1 MPSHFPPAI
10 SLLYLTITTITCIF
24 FFLYSDYSKEWEI
37 FVFLIEL
44 FLYLMSFHY
53 CHLTNKKSVQGIV
66 KDLKD
71 SSMHDGWQTELRLLM
86 NDSVDEEK
94 KKILNSLIDE
104 IKSSPSLSNPY
115 VYDVDNELNT
125 LRRSL
130 KVNYRNIQVAELSD
144 FNSQIS
150 TAIRK
155 RKEILKMKDLCK
167 RKDLSYLT
175 FEGRAGFLTE
185 DVCRLVTIINNQR
198 IYNYTKK
205 IYQDRIKEE
214 YLRLREGEDDLEL
227 KGADLVKF
235 QLENPSV
242 KVRKRKSLKFWFDSS
257 VEKIRTYKSL
267 EDEERDIEKLKSP
280 YFYKSNLTRDLS
292 NFSTRRYTFQ
302 NNQVQFL
309 YKEISFK

>member
-1 MPSHFPPAI
+1 
-10 SLLYLTITTITCIF
+10 
-24 FFLYSDYSKEWEI
+24 
-37 FVFLIEL
+37 
-44 FLYLMSFHY
+44 
-53 CHLTNKKSVQGIV
+53 
-66 KDLKD
+66 
-71 SSMHDGWQTELRLLM
+71 
-86 NDSVDEEK
+86 
-94 KKILNSLIDE
+94 
-104 IKSSPSLSNPY
+104 
-115 VYDVDNELNT
+115 
-125 LRRSL
+125 
-130 KVNYRNIQVAELSD
+130 
-144 FNSQIS
+144 
-150 TAIRK
+150 
-155 RKEILKMKDLCK
+155 MKDLCK

-175 FEGRAGFLTE
+175 FEGRLGFLTE

-214 YLRLREGEDDLEL
+214 YLRLREGEDYLEL

-309 YKEISFK
+309 YKEISELKNGYSRLNLRFLYLESEIQILKVNERNSLELSNLIREYLLMKKNI